1 MKTRILFSFSILLFL
16 FGLNGCVTLQPF
28 YYGTYDI
35 SMSEVERPAEAK
47 ERYGEQKI
55 TSTTEEGNLKYYFE
69 DDLVKIAW
77 LATSSSLSFVMENKT
92 DHSIKIIWDE
102 AAFVDD
108 KGVSQRIM
116 HSGVK
121 YTDRNASQP
130 PTIIVRKGRIED
142 IIVPTNNVYFDEGYY
157 GKYYTRKAEWKEK
170 PFFESLQYG
179 GDPKAF
185 ENQMR
190 NNVGKTFQVLLPLE
204 IENVVNDY
212 IFKFK
217 VDSYEYKGEFK
228 NE

>member
-1 MKTRILFSFSILLFL
+1 MKSRILIASLVLVILL
-16 FGLNGCVTLQPF
+16 GLNSCVTLQPF

-35 SMSEVERPAEAK
+35 SMSEVERPAKAK

-77 LATSSSLSFVMENKT
+77 LATSSSLSFMMENKT

-102 AAFVDD
+102 AAFVDN
-108 KGVSQRIM
+108 KGISQRIM

-157 GKYYTRKAEWKEK
+157 SKYYTRKAEWKEK

-179 GDPKAF
+179 GDPKVF
-185 ENQMR
+185 ENEMR

-217 VDSYEYKGEFK
+217 VDAYEYKGEYK
-228 NE
+228 K